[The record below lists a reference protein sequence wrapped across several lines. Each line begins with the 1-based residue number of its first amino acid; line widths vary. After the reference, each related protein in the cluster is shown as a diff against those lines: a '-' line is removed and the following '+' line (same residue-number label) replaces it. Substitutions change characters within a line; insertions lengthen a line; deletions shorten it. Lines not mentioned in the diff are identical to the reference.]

1 MGGRWQVRRGER
13 VDALQPPGWVAA
25 RAGGPVGVLTAAPR
39 ADGWEL
45 VLLLVT
51 ERRAGVATLL
61 VEHLVD
67 QARRAGAAR
76 VWVVTTNDN
85 LAALGFY
92 QRVGFRLAA
101 FRPGAVDEARATL
114 KPEIG
119 TTGADGLPIRDELE
133 LILPL

>member
-1 MGGRWQVRRGER
+1 M
-13 VDALQPPGWVAA
+13 
-25 RAGGPVGVLTAAPR
+25 GVLTAAPR

-67 QARRAGAAR
+67 EARRAGAAR

-101 FRPGAVDEARATL
+101 LRPGAVDEARATL